1 MFYKS
6 MLVCLIVLTLA
17 GCKKE
22 NTESTAVDDN
32 TMPPPCVF
40 EEFKCDSKDYRTY
53 MDALRQYHLDVFDCY
68 YNAALKM
75 LKTPERQALYLPVI
89 HTYRDVMDNF
99 DHHNVAVE
107 MSFPG
112 QLSIAY
118 KVPSRE
124 NMLVLMDKYLRSMRI
139 RVKPEQ
145 IPEQCR
151 KLAPASARVDCYK
164 KLLDEFI
171 DKNIYEGYP
180 PYREEFEEY
189 RIGYHDMYYNYKP
202 EFRNT
207 VRAAE
212 EAAWAFFNGTFDYPA
227 DAYEAME
234 LYYLEMFDYFQ
245 NILSMY
251 NS

>member
-1 MFYKS
+1 MFHKVIYA
-6 MLVCLIVLTLA
+6 CLIVLALA
-17 GCKKE
+17 GCKKD
-22 NTESTAVDDN
+22 NIAVDDN

-68 YNAALKM
+68 YDAALKM
-75 LKTPERQALYLPVI
+75 LKTPEKQALYFPVI
-89 HTYRDVMDNF
+89 QTYRNLMDDFHAN
-99 DHHNVAVE
+99 HVE
-107 MSFPG
+107 QKMHIPG
-112 QLSIAY
+112 RTAIAY

-124 NMLVLMDKYLRSMRI
+124 KIQILMDKHLRSMPR
-139 RVKPEQ
+139 RAKPEQ

-151 KLAPASARVDCYK
+151 KLAPASARIDCYK

-180 PYREEFEEY
+180 PYYEEFEEY

-207 VRAAE
+207 LQAAE
-212 EAAWAFFNGTFDYPA
+212 EAAWAFFNRTKEYPSL
-227 DAYEAME
+227 AYESME

-245 NILSMY
+245 NILSMFY
-251 NS
+251 H

>member
-1 MFYKS
+1 MFCKS

-22 NTESTAVDDN
+22 NAESTAVDDN

-53 MDALRQYHLDVFDCY
+53 MDALQQYNIDVFLCY
-68 YNAALKM
+68 YNTALKM
-75 LKTPERQALYLPVI
+75 LKTPEKQALYFPVI
-89 HTYRDVMDNF
+89 QTYRNLMNDF
-99 DHHNVAVE
+99 DYYNIEVG

-124 NMLVLMDKYLRSMRI
+124 NIQILMDKYLRSMRI

-151 KLAPASARVDCYK
+151 KLAPASARVD
-164 KLLDEFI
+164 
-171 DKNIYEGYP
+171 
-180 PYREEFEEY
+180 YREEFEEY

-202 EFRNT
+202 EFRDT
-207 VRAAE
+207 VHAAE
-212 EAAWAFFNGTFDYPA
+212 AAAWAFFKGAFDYPA

-245 NILSMY
+245 NILALQKY
-251 NS
+251 

>member
-1 MFYKS
+1 MFHKVIYA
-6 MLVCLIVLTLA
+6 CLIVLTLT
-17 GCKKE
+17 GCKKD
-22 NTESTAVDDN
+22 NDAVADN

-53 MDALRQYHLDVFDCY
+53 MDALQQYNIDVFLCY
-68 YNAALKM
+68 YNTALKM
-75 LKTPERQALYLPVI
+75 LKTPEKQALYFPVI
-89 HTYRDVMDNF
+89 QTYRNLMNDF
-99 DHHNVAVE
+99 DYYNIEVG

-124 NMLVLMDKYLRSMRI
+124 NIQILMDKHLRSMPR
-139 RVKPEQ
+139 RAKPEQ

-151 KLAPASARVDCYK
+151 KLAPASARIDCYK

-212 EAAWAFFNGTFDYPA
+212 EAAWAFFNGTKEYPSL
-227 DAYEAME
+227 AYESME